1 MGIFDFFKKD
11 KVGKDD
17 MYSYFSKGQD
27 CLNNQEYMLAVQN
40 FDKVIDTL
48 PNQTNM
54 PAEIMSMTAFS
65 SEDMSVTFT
74 LTDLYHLR
82 GCAKFYISDAS
93 SIDDFT
99 EAIKT
104 NKDYD
109 EAYYMRGSAI
119 FLLLEDW
126 QKAIV
131 DIKKYLTFS
140 PDDKAGNQLFLVLEQ
155 IKENSKEIN
164 KLYLKAIDDYSKG
177 GEFLKF
183 IDDSKTDIGDEVV
196 DLKKGTKY
204 LKSCLK
210 YLDKA
215 IDLFTQKN
223 RPNVYLKSHSFS
235 LFEIY
240 FKKLQCS
247 LMLQE
252 PYESLM
258 NQCVEIYKQ
267 SKGLFKP
274 YKSELGAKIYYQI
287 IAKANSELKNKTSES
302 TKKKDNESKLRVD
315 WQEMNDV
322 GIVTY
327 YKNKPFTGVAYNL
340 HDNGN
345 IKEETDMLDGL
356 KHGLSTLYFKNGE
369 IEMVLNYIED
379 ELDAKNKKKLQDWR
393 RKLVEDAM
401 KGKGKDFFRK

>member
-11 KVGKDD
+11 KTGKDD

-27 CLNNQEYMLAVQN
+27 CFNNQEYMLAVQN
-40 FDKVIDTL
+40 FDKVINAL
-48 PNQTNM
+48 PNQNNM

-65 SEDMSVTFT
+65 SADMSVSFS
-74 LTDLYHLR
+74 LTEVYHNR
-82 GCAKFYISDAS
+82 GCAKLYVSDDS
-93 SIDDFT
+93 SIGDFT
-99 EAIKT
+99 QAIKI
-104 NKDYD
+104 NKDF
-109 EAYYMRGSAI
+109 ENAYYMRGSAY
-119 FLLLEDW
+119 FVLLEDR

-204 LKSCLK
+204 LKLCLK
-210 YLDKA
+210 SLDKA

-267 SKGLFKP
+267 SKGLFTP
-274 YKSELGAKIYYQI
+274 DKSELGAKIYYQI
-287 IAKANSELKNKTSES
+287 IEKANSEV
-302 TKKKDNESKLRVD
+302 KKKPSKSAQKKDDTSKLRVNWD
-315 WQEMNDV
+315 ETDDV

-327 YKNKPFTGVAYNL
+327 YNNKPFTGIAFSL

-345 IKEETDMLDGL
+345 IFEDQEMVSGL
-356 KHGLSTLYFKNGE
+356 KNGLGKLYFKNGE
-369 IEMVLNYIED
+369 IACVVNYIDD
-379 ELDAKNKKKLQDWR
+379 ELVA
-393 RKLVEDAM
+393 EDKEKYFNYLKEIM
-401 KGKGKDFFRK
+401 IDNMS

>member
-11 KVGKDD
+11 KAGKDD

-27 CLNNQEYMLAVQN
+27 YFNNQEYMLAVLN
-40 FDKVIDTL
+40 FDKVINAM
-48 PNQTNM
+48 PNQNKI
-54 PAEIMSMTAFS
+54 PAEILSMTAFS
-65 SEDMSVTFT
+65 SADMSVSFS
-74 LTDLYHLR
+74 LTEVYHNR
-82 GCAKFYISDAS
+82 GCAKLYVSDDS

-99 EAIKT
+99 KAIKI
-104 NKDYD
+104 NKDF
-109 EAYYMRGSAI
+109 ENAYYMRGSAY
-119 FLLLEDW
+119 FVLLEDW

-164 KLYLKAIDDYSKG
+164 KLYAKAIDDYSKG
-177 GEFLKF
+177 AEFLKF
-183 IDDSKTDIGDEVV
+183 IDDSKTDVGDEVV
-196 DLKKGTKY
+196 DLKKGTKL

-210 YLDKA
+210 SLDKA

-252 PYESLM
+252 SYESCM

-274 YKSELGAKIYYQI
+274 SKSELGAKIYYMI
-287 IAKANSELKNKTSES
+287 VEKANSEAKNKTSKS
-302 TKKKDNESKLRVD
+302 LQNKDDKSKLRVNWD
-315 WQEMNDV
+315 ETNDI

-327 YKNKPFTGVAYNL
+327 YNNKPFTGMAFSL
-340 HDNGN
+340 HENGN
-345 IKEETDMLDGL
+345 IFEDQEMVSGL
-356 KHGLSTLYFKNGE
+356 KNGLGKLYFKNGE
-369 IEMVLNYIED
+369 IACVVNYIDD
-379 ELDAKNKKKLQDWR
+379 ELVAGDKEKYFNYLKKIMIDN
-393 RKLVEDAM
+393 M
-401 KGKGKDFFRK
+401 S

>member
-11 KVGKDD
+11 KTGKDD

-27 CLNNQEYMLAVQN
+27 CFNNQEYMLAVQN
-40 FDKVIDTL
+40 FDKVINAL
-48 PNQTNM
+48 PNQNNM

-65 SEDMSVTFT
+65 SADMSVSFS
-74 LTDLYHLR
+74 LTEVYHNR
-82 GCAKFYISDAS
+82 GCAKLYVSDDS
-93 SIDDFT
+93 SIGDFT
-99 EAIKT
+99 QAIKI
-104 NKDYD
+104 NKDF
-109 EAYYMRGSAI
+109 ENAYYMRGSAY
-119 FLLLEDW
+119 FVLLEDW

-204 LKSCLK
+204 LKLCLK
-210 YLDKA
+210 SLDKA

-267 SKGLFKP
+267 SKGLFTP
-274 YKSELGAKIYYQI
+274 DKSELGAKIYYQI
-287 IAKANSELKNKTSES
+287 IEKANSEV
-302 TKKKDNESKLRVD
+302 KKKPSKSAQKKDDTSKLRVNWD
-315 WQEMNDV
+315 ETDDV

-327 YKNKPFTGVAYNL
+327 YNNKPFTGIAFSL

-345 IKEETDMLDGL
+345 IFEDQEMVSGL
-356 KHGLSTLYFKNGE
+356 KNGLGKLYFKNGE
-369 IEMVLNYIED
+369 IACVVNYIDD
-379 ELDAKNKKKLQDWR
+379 ELVA
-393 RKLVEDAM
+393 EDKEKYFNYLKEIM
-401 KGKGKDFFRK
+401 IDNMS